1 MREKRHI
8 FLREQQRLS
17 PDRTKQSKRT
27 IMSYA
32 AHRKDFG
39 SLFTRNALS
48 DGALV
53 ERELTTPAK
62 ATESRYAKIRR
73 VWADWSARRR
83 LERCVAHLDDRLL
96 ADIGLN
102 ADYLSVTERL
112 ARRQAASLTKFLV
125 S

>member
-1 MREKRHI
+1 
-8 FLREQQRLS
+8 
-17 PDRTKQSKRT
+17 
-27 IMSYA
+27 MSYA
-32 AHRKDFG
+32 AHNKDFR
-39 SLFTRNALS
+39 SFVTHKPVS
-48 DGALV
+48 DGAPV
-53 ERELTTPAK
+53 EREWTKPEE
-62 ATESRYAKIRR
+62 ATGSRWAKIRR

-102 ADYLSVTERL
+102 AEDLSVTERL